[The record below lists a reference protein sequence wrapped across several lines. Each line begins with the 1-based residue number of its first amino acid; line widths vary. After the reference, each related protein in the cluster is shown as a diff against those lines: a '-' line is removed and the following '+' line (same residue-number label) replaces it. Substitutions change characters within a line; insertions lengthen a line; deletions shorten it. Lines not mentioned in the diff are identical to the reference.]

1 MKRKRFSMEQ
11 IVAVQKQ
18 GEVGVPVAKLTRAQ
32 CSASSRRVAISERTF
47 YRWKKQNIGLE
58 MDQVRQ
64 LKQQQEESTRLKRLV
79 ADHRTAIAEFDPAV
93 GQLLDR
99 VLT

>member
-18 GEVGVPVAKLTRAQ
+18 GEVGVSVAKLA
-32 CSASSRRVAISERTF
+32 RRVAISERTF
-47 YRWKKQNIGLE
+47 YRWKKQNVGLE

-64 LKQQQEESTRLKRLV
+64 LKQQQEDSTRLKRLV
-79 ADHRTAIAEFDPAV
+79 ADHRTAIAEFDRAV

-99 VLT
+99 VPT